1 MTNFNYDIGNLPL
14 KVGIVG
20 TGYAAQRRAEA
31 FQASNLT
38 ELIAVAGNTEMNTQ
52 NFAQTYQI
60 QAVKTWQDLIK
71 DDLLD
76 LICISNVNREHGLIV
91 RQALLANKHLIVE
104 YPLTLNPHEAQ
115 ELVNLAQEK
124 RKLLHIE
131 HIEILGGV
139 HQALT
144 QNLPQIG
151 NPLLARYSTIL
162 AKPKVAPHWTYNY
175 YDYGFPLI
183 AALSRLNRFTY
194 LFGAVDTVNCQGRFW
209 DASENGYF
217 SACWCQAQ
225 VSFKNQ
231 LMVNLTYGK
240 GDKFKSSER
249 TLEIY
254 GDEGTLKFEGE
265 TGMLIRGNE
274 IIPLEVAS
282 RRGLFNRDTDL
293 VLAHLCYGENIY
305 IKNTE
310 SIYALK
316 VAGMALQSYQQG
328 VDRIHQFIN

>member
-1 MTNFNYDIGNLPL
+1 MTNFNYDIANLPL

-31 FQASNLT
+31 FQESNLT
-38 ELIAVAGNTEMNTQ
+38 ELIAVAGNTEINTQ
-52 NFAQTYQI
+52 KFCRTYQI
-60 QAVKTWQDLIK
+60 QGVKTWQNLIE

-76 LICISNVNREHGLIV
+76 LICISNVNRDHGLIV
-91 RQALLANKHLIVE
+91 RQALLANKHVIVE
-104 YPLTLNPHEAQ
+104 YPLTLNPNEAE

-124 RKLLHIE
+124 RKLLHVE
-131 HIEILGGV
+131 HIEILGGL
-139 HQALT
+139 HQTLT

-151 NPLLARYSTIL
+151 NPLLARYTTIL

-175 YDYGFPLI
+175 HQYGFPLI

-194 LFGAVDTVNCQGRFW
+194 LFGKVDTVDSQARFW
-209 DASENGYF
+209 DAPETGYF

-225 VSFKNQ
+225 LSFKNQ
-231 LMVNLTYGK
+231 LMVNIIYGK
-240 GDKFKSSER
+240 GEKFQSSDR

-254 GDEGTLKFEGE
+254 GDLGTLRFEGE
-265 TGMLIRGNE
+265 KGMLIRGNE
-274 IIPLEVAS
+274 ITPIEVGS
-282 RRGLFNRDTDL
+282 RRGLFNRDTKL
-293 VLAHLCYGENIY
+293 VLAHLCHGENIY

-316 VAGMALQSYQQG
+316 VAGMALESYQKG
-328 VDRIHQFIN
+328 LNRT